1 MSELQIILYILGGSA
16 GLFIG
21 AEGLVRGS
29 SSLALRLG
37 ISPLVV
43 GLTVVAFAT
52 SGPELFVSVKAAIE
66 GNPGIVVGNV
76 VGSNICNIALI
87 LGVAALISPM
97 QIKTQ
102 VVRREIPILI
112 IITFI
117 FLLLFVLLDFTIS
130 RITGVLFVIGIIAY
144 IIFGYKYA
152 LNEKSNLGLSKEF
165 EKSIPKTA
173 YKIWQTILLMIFG
186 LGLLVLGSILFVDG
200 AVAIAVKLGVSQAV
214 IGLTIVALGTSLPE
228 LTTSIVASFKNE
240 NDIAIGNA
248 VGSNV
253 FNILSILGISSI
265 INPISNSGITIIDL
279 SIMMFFTIL
288 ILPLSKS
295 KFTLRRW
302 EGAIL
307 FGGYIAYIIYLAQ
320 TQSVF

>member
-1 MSELQIILYILGGSA
+1 MLMNEIQIAIYIIGGSL

-21 AEGLVRGS
+21 AEVLVRGA
-29 SSLALRLG
+29 SSLAIRLG

-52 SGPELFVSVKAAIE
+52 SSPELVVSIKAAIE

-87 LGVAALISPM
+87 LGVAAMISPM
-97 QIKTQ
+97 SVKTQ
-102 VVRREIPILI
+102 VIKREIPIMI
-112 IITFI
+112 IVSVI
-117 FLLLFVLLDFTIS
+117 LLLILFDDTIT
-130 RITGVLFVIGIIAY
+130 RVEGVFLVIGIITY
-144 IIFGYKYA
+144 IILGYKYSIKERD
-152 LNEKSNLGLSKEF
+152 NKEVIKEF
-165 EKSIPKTA
+165 EEIIPKSP
-173 YKIWQTILLMIFG
+173 YKFWQSIIFILAG
-186 LGLLVLGSILFVDG
+186 LGLLVFGSNLFVDG
-200 AVAIAVKLGVSQAV
+200 AVAIAEKFGVSQAV

-253 FNILSILGISSI
+253 FNILSILGISSLVR
-265 INPISNSGITIIDL
+265 PIADTGVTMVDL

-288 ILPLSKS
+288 ILPLSKT

-302 EGAIL
+302 EGALL
-307 FGGYIAYIIYLAQ
+307 FCGYVGYMIYLV
-320 TQSVF
+320 T

>member
-1 MSELQIILYILGGSA
+1 MNEIQIALYIIGGSI

-21 AEGLVRGS
+21 AEGLVRGA
-29 SSLALRLG
+29 SSLAIRLG

-52 SGPELFVSVKAAIE
+52 SSPELVVSIKAAIE
-66 GNPGIVVGNV
+66 GNPGIVMGNV

-87 LGVAALISPM
+87 LGVAAMISPM
-97 QIKTQ
+97 SVKSQVIK
-102 VVRREIPILI
+102 REIPIMI
-112 IITFI
+112 IVSVI
-117 FLLLFVLLDFTIS
+117 LLLILLDDTIT
-130 RITGVLFVIGIIAY
+130 RVEGVFLVIGIITY
-144 IIFGYKYA
+144 IILGYKYSIKEKD
-152 LNEKSNLGLSKEF
+152 NEEVIKEF
-165 EKSIPKTA
+165 EEIIPKSP
-173 YKIWQTILLMIFG
+173 YKVWQSLVLMLVG
-186 LGLLVLGSILFVDG
+186 LGLLVFGSNLFVDG
-200 AVAIAVKLGVSQAV
+200 AVAIAEKFGVSQAV

-253 FNILSILGISSI
+253 FNILSILGISSLI
-265 INPISNSGITIIDL
+265 SPISKSGITMVDL

-288 ILPLSKS
+288 ILPLSKT

-302 EGAIL
+302 EGALL
-307 FGGYIAYIIYLAQ
+307 FCGYVAYVIYL
-320 TQSVF
+320 VIY

>member
-1 MSELQIILYILGGSA
+1 MNEIQIALYIIGGSL

-21 AEGLVRGS
+21 AEVLVRGA
-29 SSLALRLG
+29 SSLAIRLG

-52 SGPELFVSVKAAIE
+52 SSPELVVSIKAAIE

-87 LGVAALISPM
+87 LGVAAMISPM
-97 QIKTQ
+97 SVKTQ
-102 VVRREIPILI
+102 VIKREIPIMI
-112 IITFI
+112 IVSVI
-117 FLLLFVLLDFTIS
+117 LLLILLDDTIT
-130 RITGVLFVIGIIAY
+130 RVEGVFLVIGIITY
-144 IIFGYKYA
+144 IILGYKYSTKER
-152 LNEKSNLGLSKEF
+152 NNKEVIKEF
-165 EKSIPKTA
+165 EEIIPKSP
-173 YKIWQTILLMIFG
+173 YKFWQSIIFIFAG
-186 LGLLVLGSILFVDG
+186 LGLLVLGSNLFVDG
-200 AVAIAVKLGVSQAV
+200 AVAIAEKFGVSQAV

-253 FNILSILGISSI
+253 FNILSILGISSLVR
-265 INPISNSGITIIDL
+265 PIADTGVTMVDL

-288 ILPLSKS
+288 ILPLSKT

-302 EGAIL
+302 EGALL
-307 FGGYIAYIIYLAQ
+307 FCGYIGYMIYLV
-320 TQSVF
+320 T

>member
-1 MSELQIILYILGGSA
+1 MNEIQIALYIIGGSI

-21 AEGLVRGS
+21 AEGLVRGA
-29 SSLALRLG
+29 SSLAIRLG

-52 SGPELFVSVKAAIE
+52 SSPELVVSIKAAIE

-87 LGVAALISPM
+87 LGVAAMISPM
-97 QIKTQ
+97 SVKSQVIK
-102 VVRREIPILI
+102 REIPIMI
-112 IITFI
+112 IVSVI
-117 FLLLFVLLDFTIS
+117 LLLILLDDTIT
-130 RITGVLFVIGIIAY
+130 RVEGVFLVIGIITY
-144 IIFGYKYA
+144 IILGYKYSMKKRD
-152 LNEKSNLGLSKEF
+152 NKEVIKEF
-165 EKSIPKTA
+165 EEIIPKSP
-173 YKIWQTILLMIFG
+173 YKVWQSLVLMLVG
-186 LGLLVLGSILFVDG
+186 LGLLVFGSNLFVDG
-200 AVAIAVKLGVSQAV
+200 AVAIAEKFGVSQAV

-253 FNILSILGISSI
+253 FNILSILGISSLI
-265 INPISNSGITIIDL
+265 SPISNTGITMVDI

-288 ILPLSKS
+288 ILPLSKT

-302 EGAIL
+302 EGALL
-307 FGGYIAYIIYLAQ
+307 FCGYVAYVSYLVIY
-320 TQSVF
+320 

>member
-1 MSELQIILYILGGSA
+1 MNEIQVAIYIIGGSL

-21 AEGLVRGS
+21 AEVLVRGA
-29 SSLALRLG
+29 SSLAIRLG

-52 SGPELFVSVKAAIE
+52 SSPELVVSIKAAIE

-87 LGVAALISPM
+87 LGVAAMISPM
-97 QIKTQ
+97 SIKTQ
-102 VVRREIPILI
+102 VIKREIPIMI
-112 IITFI
+112 IVSVI
-117 FLLLFVLLDFTIS
+117 LLLILLDDTIT
-130 RITGVLFVIGIIAY
+130 RVEGVFLVIGIITY
-144 IIFGYKYA
+144 IILGYKYSMKER
-152 LNEKSNLGLSKEF
+152 NNKEVIKEF
-165 EKSIPKTA
+165 EEIIPKSP
-173 YKIWQTILLMIFG
+173 YKVWQSLVFILVG
-186 LGLLVLGSILFVDG
+186 LGLLVFGSNLFVDG
-200 AVAIAVKLGVSQAV
+200 AVSIAEKFGVSQAV

-253 FNILSILGISSI
+253 FNILSILGISSLI
-265 INPISNSGITIIDL
+265 RPISDTGITMVDL

-288 ILPLSKS
+288 ILPLSKT

-302 EGAIL
+302 EGSLL
-307 FGGYIAYIIYLAQ
+307 FCGYIAYMIYLV
-320 TQSVF
+320 S

>member
-1 MSELQIILYILGGSA
+1 MLMNEIQIALCIIGGSI

-21 AEGLVRGS
+21 AEGLVRGA
-29 SSLALRLG
+29 SSLAIRLG

-52 SGPELFVSVKAAIE
+52 SSPELVVSIKAAIE

-87 LGVAALISPM
+87 LGVAAMISPM
-97 QIKTQ
+97 NVKSQVIK
-102 VVRREIPILI
+102 REIPIMI
-112 IITFI
+112 IVSVILLFILLDDTITSMEGI
-117 FLLLFVLLDFTIS
+117 FL
-130 RITGVLFVIGIIAY
+130 VIGIITY
-144 IIFGYKYA
+144 IVLGYKYSIK
-152 LNEKSNLGLSKEF
+152 EKDNKEVIKEF
-165 EKSIPKTA
+165 EEIIPKSP
-173 YKIWQTILLMIFG
+173 YKIWQSLIFVLAG
-186 LGLLVLGSILFVDG
+186 LGLLVLGSNLFVDG
-200 AVAIAVKLGVSQAV
+200 AVAIAEKFGVSQAV

-253 FNILSILGISSI
+253 FNILSILGISSLI
-265 INPISNSGITIIDL
+265 RPIADTGITIVDL

-288 ILPLSKS
+288 ILPLSRS

-302 EGAIL
+302 EGALL
-307 FGGYIAYIIYLAQ
+307 FCGYIAYMIYLVNQ
-320 TQSVF
+320 

>member
-1 MSELQIILYILGGSA
+1 MNEIQIALYIIVGSI

-21 AEGLVRGS
+21 AEGLVRGA
-29 SSLALRLG
+29 SSLAIRLG

-52 SGPELFVSVKAAIE
+52 SSPELVVSIKAAIE

-87 LGVAALISPM
+87 LGVAAMISPM
-97 QIKTQ
+97 SVKTQ
-102 VVRREIPILI
+102 VIKREIPIMI
-112 IITFI
+112 IVSVI
-117 FLLLFVLLDFTIS
+117 LLLILLDDTIT
-130 RITGVLFVIGIIAY
+130 RVEGVFLVIGIITY
-144 IIFGYKYA
+144 IILGYKYSIKEKD
-152 LNEKSNLGLSKEF
+152 NEEVIKEF
-165 EKSIPKTA
+165 EEIIPKSP
-173 YKIWQTILLMIFG
+173 YKVWQSLVLMLVG
-186 LGLLVLGSILFVDG
+186 LGLLVFGSNLFVDG
-200 AVAIAVKLGVSQAV
+200 AVAIAEKFGVSQAV

-253 FNILSILGISSI
+253 FNILSILGISSLI
-265 INPISNSGITIIDL
+265 SPISNTGITMVDL

-288 ILPLSKS
+288 ILPLSKT

-302 EGAIL
+302 EGALL
-307 FGGYIAYIIYLAQ
+307 FCGYVAYVIYL
-320 TQSVF
+320 VIY

>member
-1 MSELQIILYILGGSA
+1 MNETQIALYIIGGSV

-21 AEGLVRGS
+21 AEGLVRGA
-29 SSLALRLG
+29 SSLAIRLG

-52 SGPELFVSVKAAIE
+52 SSPELVVSIKAAIE

-87 LGVAALISPM
+87 LGVAAMISP
-97 QIKTQ
+97 ISVKTQ
-102 VVRREIPILI
+102 VIRREIPIMILVSVI
-112 IITFI
+112 
-117 FLLLFVLLDFTIS
+117 LLFVLLDDTIT
-130 RITGVLFVIGIIAY
+130 RVEGVLLVFGIIAY
-144 IIFGYKYA
+144 IVLGYKYSIK
-152 LNEKSNLGLSKEF
+152 EKDNKEVIKEF
-165 EKSIPKTA
+165 EEIIPKSPYTVLQSLVL
-173 YKIWQTILLMIFG
+173 IIVG
-186 LGLLVLGSILFVDG
+186 LALLVFGSNLFVDG
-200 AVAIAVKLGVSQAV
+200 AVAVAESFGVSQAV

-253 FNILSILGISSI
+253 FNILSILGISSLI
-265 INPISNSGITIIDL
+265 SPIADTGITMVDL

-302 EGAIL
+302 EGALL
-307 FGGYIAYIIYLAQ
+307 FTGYVAYMIYLIK
-320 TQSVF
+320 

>member
-1 MSELQIILYILGGSA
+1 MLMNEIQIALYIIGGSI
-16 GLFIG
+16 GLFVG
-21 AEGLVRGS
+21 AEGLVRGA
-29 SSLALRLG
+29 SSLAIRLG

-52 SGPELFVSVKAAIE
+52 SSPELVVSIKAAIE

-87 LGVAALISPM
+87 LGVAAMISPM
-97 QIKTQ
+97 SVKTQ
-102 VVRREIPILI
+102 VIKREIPIMI
-112 IITFI
+112 IVSVI
-117 FLLLFVLLDFTIS
+117 LLLILLDDV
-130 RITGVLFVIGIIAY
+130 ITRVEGVFLVIGIISY
-144 IIFGYKYA
+144 ITLGYKYSIK
-152 LNEKSNLGLSKEF
+152 EKDNIEVVKEF
-165 EKSIPKTA
+165 EEIIPKSP
-173 YKIWQTILLMIFG
+173 YKIWQSLIFVLAG
-186 LGLLVLGSILFVDG
+186 LGLLVLGSNLFVDG
-200 AVAIAVKLGVSQAV
+200 AVAIAEKFGVSQAV

-253 FNILSILGISSI
+253 FNILSILGISSLLR
-265 INPISNSGITIIDL
+265 PIADTGVTMVDL

-288 ILPLSKS
+288 ILPLSRS

-302 EGAIL
+302 EGSLL
-307 FGGYIAYIIYLAQ
+307 FCGYVAYMIYL
-320 TQSVF
+320 VI

>member
-52 SGPELFVSVKAAIE
+52 SGPELVVSVKAAIE

-87 LGVAALISPM
+87 LGVAALISPI

-112 IITFI
+112 IITLI

-130 RITGVLFVIGIIAY
+130 RITGALFVIGIIAY

-152 LNEKSNLGLSKEF
+152 LNEKNSQGLSKEF
-165 EKSIPKTA
+165 EESIPKTA
-173 YKIWQTILLMIFG
+173 YNIWQIILLMIFG
-186 LGLLVLGSILFVDG
+186 FGLLILGSNLFVDG

-265 INPISNSGITIIDL
+265 IRPISDSGVTLIDL

-320 TQSVF
+320 THSVI

>member
-1 MSELQIILYILGGSA
+1 MLMNEIQIALYIIGGSI

-21 AEGLVRGS
+21 AEGLVRGA
-29 SSLALRLG
+29 SSLAIRLG

-52 SGPELFVSVKAAIE
+52 SSPELVVSIKAAIE

-87 LGVAALISPM
+87 LGVAAMISPLNVKS
-97 QIKTQ
+97 QVIK
-102 VVRREIPILI
+102 REIPIMIFVSVILLLI
-112 IITFI
+112 LLDDTITRMEGI
-117 FLLLFVLLDFTIS
+117 FL
-130 RITGVLFVIGIIAY
+130 VIGIITY
-144 IIFGYKYA
+144 ITLGYKYSIK
-152 LNEKSNLGLSKEF
+152 EKDNVEVIKEF
-165 EKSIPKTA
+165 EEVIPKSP
-173 YKIWQTILLMIFG
+173 YKFWQSLIFVFAG
-186 LGLLVLGSILFVDG
+186 LGLLVLGSNLFVDG
-200 AVAIAVKLGVSQAV
+200 AVAIAEKFGVSQAL

-253 FNILSILGISSI
+253 FNILSILGISSLVR
-265 INPISNSGITIIDL
+265 PIADTGITIVDL

-288 ILPLSKS
+288 ILPLSRS

-302 EGAIL
+302 EGALL
-307 FGGYIAYIIYLAQ
+307 FCGYIAYMIYLVNQ
-320 TQSVF
+320 